1 MGRMVVLI
9 VASWLAGS
17 VGAMAQEP
25 VRTEPV
31 VVTATRIEE
40 KVSEQA
46 SSVSVVTREDME
58 RKSPSLAGDV
68 LQGIPGVDVQ
78 RTGSLG
84 GLENIKIRG
93 GKSTHTL
100 VMIDGFPVNSP
111 SSGEFDISALP
122 VSGFER
128 VEVVRGA
135 QSALY
140 GSNAMGGVV
149 NFLPRKGEEGRQYG
163 AGLSGGSFNTLQWSG
178 FGEGA
183 GKGGNL
189 HLGVS
194 GLKSDGTLPNDDT
207 DLFSFAGSGGDLG
220 GGAGTGSTWSH
231 SPRTKRGGFPSTI
244 EVRIRW
250 RAGNGG
256 TFSVAS
262 GGIRSFRSRS
272 VSPSPAPSSTS
283 FSTSRSRPTRPSSV
297 RRISR

>member
-1 MGRMVVLI
+1 MTPFRGKGGTMLGFNRGRFGERGDATRAPRGARRGIALAAAFFLS
-9 VASWLAGS
+9 ASALA
-17 VGAMAQEP
+17 AAQEP

-46 SSVSVVTREDME
+46 SSVSVGTREDME

-122 VSGFER
+122 VNGFER
-128 VEVVRGA
+128 VEIVRGA

-140 GSNAMGGVV
+140 GSNAMDGVV
-149 NFLPRKGEEGRQYG
+149 NFIPRKGEEGRQYG
-163 AGLSGGSFNTLQWSG
+163 AGLSGGSFNTFQWSG
-178 FGEGA
+178 FGQGA
-183 GKGGNL
+183 GKGKNL

-207 DLFSFAGSGGDLG
+207 ALFSFVGS
-220 GGAGTGSTWSH
+220 AET
-231 SPRTKRGGFPSTI
+231 
-244 EVRIRW
+244 
-250 RAGNGG
+250 
-256 TFSVAS
+256 SV
-262 GGIRSFRSRS
+262 G
-272 VSPSPAPSSTS
+272 
-283 FSTSRSRPTRPSSV
+283 
-297 RRISR
+297 

>member
-122 VSGFER
+122 VNGFER
-128 VEVVRGA
+128 WRS
-135 QSALY
+135 SA
-140 GSNAMGGVV
+140 ARRA
-149 NFLPRKGEEGRQYG
+149 PCTGRTRW
-163 AGLSGGSFNTLQWSG
+163 AGW
-178 FGEGA
+178 
-183 GKGGNL
+183 
-189 HLGVS
+189 
-194 GLKSDGTLPNDDT
+194 
-207 DLFSFAGSGGDLG
+207 
-220 GGAGTGSTWSH
+220 
-231 SPRTKRGGFPSTI
+231 
-244 EVRIRW
+244 
-250 RAGNGG
+250 
-256 TFSVAS
+256 
-262 GGIRSFRSRS
+262 
-272 VSPSPAPSSTS
+272 
-283 FSTSRSRPTRPSSV
+283 
-297 RRISR
+297 